1 MVTDY
6 IGIPHN
12 YGEFDCIILIQR
24 FYSVEL
30 GLQFELPSYPSS
42 RSWMKQF
49 SISSIE
55 QWAAKYAKKV
65 SLTDIKNYDLM
76 VFKSEKS
83 NLVTHFGLYI
93 EPYRILHVEEGSTS
107 RLDYLTD
114 YWLSQLCAIYRHNEL
129 VQ

>member
-1 MVTDY
+1 M
-6 IGIPHN
+6 
-12 YGEFDCIILIQR
+12 Q
-24 FYSVEL
+24 
-30 GLQFELPSYPSS
+30 
-42 RSWMKQF
+42 QF
-49 SISSIE
+49 SLSSIE

-65 SLTDIKNYDLM
+65 SLTEIKNYDLM
-76 VFKSEKS
+76 VFKSKKS

-93 EPYRILHVEEGSTS
+93 EPYRLLHVEEGSTS

>member
-1 MVTDY
+1 MLAY
-6 IGIPHN
+6 LNIPHSYADTN
-12 YGEFDCIILIQR
+12 CITLIQR

-114 YWLSQLCAIYRHNEL
+114 YWLSQLYAIYRHNEL